1 MLWIIFIM
9 FMIISVAL
17 ILFGI
22 SQKKWAFAFAGSILL
37 MTIGISILGTG
48 LEIPTG
54 IVVMG

>member
-1 MLWIIFIM
+1 M

>member
-37 MTIGISILGTG
+37 LVIGISILGTG
-48 LEIPTG
+48 LDVPIG
-54 IVVMG
+54 WSVV